1 MPNTISETHELASP
15 AAAPSTKRRLAS
27 QHVREA
33 RDRLT
38 STSGTR
44 PVFDH
49 ELLRQFAQNRI
60 SASPVILLLVVT
72 IGALSGLWTGAL
84 ICGVWTGGALL
95 IHLVIIRTCRQFLAD
110 PPTTNS
116 QLRSW
121 RTRFVLLDLFF
132 GMAWTFI
139 LINPIGIDDQ
149 AATFMLFVM
158 LLVVAI
164 SSMLASSMPVAVFAL
179 TLPVTIAIALDFAV
193 RGTLHNYILAIMAL
207 TADAYFSLL
216 AYRLYSTTL
225 ATLEARAEKD
235 ALIGELEQ
243 SKSVSDE
250 ARRRAETANIAKS
263 RFLAQMSHE
272 LRTPLNAI
280 LGFSEVM
287 KGEIFGSHAV
297 PMYKDYAADIHNSG
311 VHLLNL
317 INEILDLSRIEA
329 GRYELNEEAVSL
341 NRVVEDCHH
350 LLKLRAGNRGITIH
364 EMFEPDMPR
373 LWGDERAVRQI
384 CLNLLSNAI
393 KFTPQGGEIW
403 LKVGWTASG
412 GQYMSVKD
420 TGPGIPEEEIPIVLA
435 SFGQGSNSI
444 KSAEQGAG
452 LGLPIAKNLIDLH
465 GGTFTLKSKL
475 RIGTE
480 VIVTFPP
487 ERVMSALGPISD
499 AAPLQP
505 QAEMS
510 SSSSMSSSPP
520 SPEDSS
526 NRAKRVLFGAG

>member
-1 MPNTISETHELASP
+1 MPRTKSKPDDLIGPAVAS
-15 AAAPSTKRRLAS
+15 ATNRRFAF

-33 RDRLT
+33 RDRLM

-49 ELLRQFAQNRI
+49 ELLRQFAQTRL
-60 SASPVILLLVVT
+60 SASPVILLLIVT
-72 IGALSGLWTGAL
+72 IGLLFRLWAS
-84 ICGVWTGGALL
+84 ALL
-95 IHLVIIRTCRQFLAD
+95 CGGWTACTLVIHLLIIRTCRRFLDVTPSAA
-110 PPTTNS
+110 N
-116 QLRSW
+116 LHSW
-121 RTRFVLLDLFF
+121 RMRFLVLDLLF
-132 GMAWTFI
+132 GLAWTFI
-139 LINPIGIDDQ
+139 LVIPIDADEHAG
-149 AATFMLFVM
+149 TFMLFVM

-164 SSMLASSMPVAVFAL
+164 STMLASSLPVAVFAL
-179 TLPVTIAIALDFAV
+179 TLPVTIALALDFV
-193 RGTLHNYILAIMAL
+193 LSGTLHDYILAMMAL
-207 TADAYFSLL
+207 TAEGYFALL
-216 AYRLYSTTL
+216 TYRLYSTTL

-243 SKSVSDE
+243 SKSISDE
-250 ARRRAETANIAKS
+250 ARRRAEAANIAKS

-287 KGEIFGSHAV
+287 KSEMFGAYSA
-297 PMYKDYAADIHNSG
+297 PMYKNYAADIHSSG
-311 VHLLNL
+311 KHLLEL

-341 NRVVEDCHH
+341 ARAVEDCHH

-364 EMFEPDMPR
+364 EVFEPDMPR
-373 LWGDERAVRQI
+373 LWADERAVRQI

-393 KFTPQGGEIW
+393 KFTLQGGEIW
-403 LKVGWTASG
+403 LKVGWTPSG
-412 GQYMSVKD
+412 RQYMSVRD
-420 TGPGIPEEEIPIVLA
+420 TGPGIPEEEISIVLA
-435 SFGQGSNSI
+435 SFGQGSNAI

-465 GGTFTLKSKL
+465 GGTFTLNSKP

-487 ERVMSALGPISD
+487 ERAMSPLAPIPGG
-499 AAPLQP
+499 APPLQP
-505 QAEMS
+505 RS
-510 SSSSMSSSPP
+510 STGSPSEAPP
-520 SPEDSS
+520 SPKKQTFSS
-526 NRAKRVLFGAG
+526 ADE

>member
-1 MPNTISETHELASP
+1 MPNTISEAPELASP
-15 AAAPSTKRRLAS
+15 AAAPQTQRRLAS

-44 PVFDH
+44 PVFDY

-72 IGALSGLWTGAL
+72 IGLLSGLWTGAL
-84 ICGVWTGGALL
+84 TSGVWTGGALL
-95 IHLVIIRTCRQFLAD
+95 IHLVIIRKCRLFLDETPSTA
-110 PPTTNS
+110 N
-116 QLRSW
+116 LRSW
-121 RTRFVLLDLFF
+121 RMRFILLDLFF
-132 GMAWTFI
+132 GMAWPFI
-139 LINPIGIDDQ
+139 LINPVGLDEQ
-149 AATFMLFVM
+149 ASTFMLIVM

-164 SSMLASSMPVAVFAL
+164 SSMLASRLPVPEFAL
-179 TLPVTIAIALDFAV
+179 TLAIAIDFAPK
-193 RGTLHNYILAIMAL
+193 GTLHDYILAAMAL
-207 TADAYFSLL
+207 TAEGYFSLL

-250 ARRRAETANIAKS
+250 ARRRAEAANIAKS

-287 KGEIFGSHAV
+287 KAEIFGTHSV
-297 PMYKDYAADIHNSG
+297 PMYKDYAADIHSSG

-329 GRYELNEEAVSL
+329 GRYELNEEGVSL
-341 NRVVEDCHH
+341 GRAGENCHH
-350 LLKLRAGNRGITIH
+350 LLKLRASNRGIAIH

-373 LWGDERAVRQI
+373 LWADERAVRQI

-393 KFTPQGGEIW
+393 KFTPQHGEIW

-420 TGPGIPEEEIPIVLA
+420 TGPGIPEEEIPVVLA
-435 SFGQGSNSI
+435 SFGQGSNSM
-444 KSAEQGAG
+444 KSA
-452 LGLPIAKNLIDLH
+452 
-465 GGTFTLKSKL
+465 
-475 RIGTE
+475 
-480 VIVTFPP
+480 
-487 ERVMSALGPISD
+487 
-499 AAPLQP
+499 
-505 QAEMS
+505 
-510 SSSSMSSSPP
+510 
-520 SPEDSS
+520 
-526 NRAKRVLFGAG
+526 

>member
-1 MPNTISETHELASP
+1 MSKPADKPEVVQLPAETP
-15 AAAPSTKRRLAS
+15 VAAPASTRRAS
-27 QHVREA
+27 AQRVREA

-44 PVFDH
+44 PAFDR
-49 ELLRQFAQNRI
+49 ELLRQYAQTRI
-60 SASPVILLLVVT
+60 SASYVVMLLVVAT
-72 IGALSGLWTGAL
+72 GLLFGLWTQPVTSAA
-84 ICGVWTGGALL
+84 WTCSMLCVHA
-95 IHLVIIRTCRQFLAD
+95 VIIRACGKFLAEQ
-110 PPTTNS
+110 PSSNS
-116 QLRSW
+116 ARKW
-121 RTRFVLLDLFF
+121 RVRFVLLDLLY
-132 GMAWTFI
+132 GSCWTAI
-139 LINPIGIDDQ
+139 LIYPTTSLDMVSNTLIM
-149 AATFMLFVM
+149 FLM
-158 LLVVAI
+158 LLVIAV
-164 SSMLASSMPVAVFAL
+164 SSMLAANLPIAAL
-179 TLPVTIAIALDFAV
+179 AATAPVTATIAVNFVLSGRFD
-193 RGTLHNYILAIMAL
+193 NYVLA
-207 TADAYFSLL
+207 LL
-216 AYRLYSTTL
+216 ALAAEGYFGLLAHRLHSTTL

-243 SKSVSDE
+243 AKAISDE
-250 ARRRAETANIAKS
+250 ARHRAESANVAKS

-287 KGEIFGSHAV
+287 KSEIFGAHAV
-297 PMYKDYAADIHNSG
+297 PVYKEYSSDIHNSG

-341 NRVVEDCHH
+341 VHVVGDCHH
-350 LLKLRAGNRGITIH
+350 LLKLRASSRGITIH
-364 EMFEPDMPR
+364 EVFEHGMPR
-373 LWGDERAVRQI
+373 IWGDERATRQI
-384 CLNLLSNAI
+384 VLNLLSNSI

-412 GQYMSVKD
+412 GQYLSVKD
-420 TGPGIPEEEIPIVLA
+420 TGSGIAEDEIPIVLA

-452 LGLPIAKNLIDLH
+452 LGLPIAKSLIDMH

-487 ERVMSALGPISD
+487 ERVMSALGPMTEE
-499 AAPLQP
+499 APPLQP
-505 QAEMS
+505 ESFGVTTTEDKRRPRNKPIMS
-510 SSSSMSSSPP
+510 
-520 SPEDSS
+520 
-526 NRAKRVLFGAG
+526 AGTGV